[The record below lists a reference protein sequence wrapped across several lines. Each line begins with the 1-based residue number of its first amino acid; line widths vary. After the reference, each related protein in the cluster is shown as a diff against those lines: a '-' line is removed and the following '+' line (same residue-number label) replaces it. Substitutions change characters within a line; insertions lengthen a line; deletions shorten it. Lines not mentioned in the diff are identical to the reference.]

1 MSRDVKV
8 VTEIKKDGD
17 GYIISR
23 IRPKKTISNKIV
35 LGQECELDTIKGDK
49 IKVSFRFTYLNFLIF
64 KLLTLK
70 SRVIYCNSFF

>member
-1 MSRDVKV
+1 MSRNVKV

-23 IRPKKTISNKIV
+23 IRPQKTISNRIV

-49 IKVSFRFTYLNFLIF
+49 IKVSFLNGLSCFTFLIF
-64 KLLTLK
+64 FYTLN
-70 SRVIYCNSFF
+70 C